1 MTLTTYAGLQ
11 SAIAD
16 FLDRQDLTASIPT
29 FIALAEARVARD
41 VSHWKQEKRVTTTF
55 NEQYELVPND
65 LIEALSLQY
74 VDGGR
79 IMTMAATEMNERR
92 GGVNYAAGK
101 PTGVRLTAGQ
111 FELYPTPDKAYSVS
125 LLYRGR
131 IPALADD
138 NTFNWLLLDA
148 PDVLLYGALGH
159 SAPYLKDDTRLPIW
173 AALYQSAVDALNAE
187 SKSAKSIGTVRMGVP
202 RQIGRN
208 TDGNY

>member
-29 FIALAEARVARD
+29 FIALAEARVSRD
-41 VSHWKQEKRVTTTF
+41 VSHWKQEKRVTAVF
-55 NEQYELVPND
+55 NEQFEIIPND
-65 LIEALSLQY
+65 LIEAVSMQH
-74 VDGGR
+74 VGGGR
-79 IMTMAATEMNERR
+79 IMTMAATEMHDRR
-92 GGVNYAAGK
+92 GGVNYEAGK
-101 PTGVRLTAGQ
+101 PTSVRLTAGQ
-111 FELYPTPDKAYSVS
+111 FELYPTPDEAYNVS

-131 IPALADD
+131 IPALSDT
-138 NTFNWLLLDA
+138 NTSTWLLLDA

-187 SKSAKSIGTVRMGVP
+187 SKSAKSIGTMRMGIP

-208 TDGNY
+208 TDG